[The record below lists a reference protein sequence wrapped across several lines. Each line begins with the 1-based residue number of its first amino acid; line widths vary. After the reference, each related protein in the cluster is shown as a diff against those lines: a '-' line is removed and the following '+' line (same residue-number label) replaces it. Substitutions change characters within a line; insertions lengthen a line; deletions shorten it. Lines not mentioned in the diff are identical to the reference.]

1 MKDTSWR
8 SAVLPV
14 EGQGLLHF
22 GIRAVFRALL
32 VEPNSKS
39 TLYNPRSTFAK
50 NSTGVEWFKLYDQS
64 NKRKR
69 PIMKPLPQPPLQGKR
84 MTPQQLAQRRARLL
98 RIRAALLQR
107 IKRLTEDATEDTPG
121 YSIHMADAG
130 TDSFDR
136 DLTLGLASFEQEAL
150 YEVDA
155 AIQRIDD
162 GSYGI
167 CELTRRPIPQ
177 KRLEAIPWTRFSV
190 EAEVQLETVSAHPH
204 IGSLGTVQPEGEDPF
219 VAAFDRELESVSG
232 DSIQELAQSKN

>member
-1 MKDTSWR
+1 MNLS
-8 SAVLPV
+8 S
-14 EGQGLLHF
+14 
-22 GIRAVFRALL
+22 
-32 VEPNSKS
+32 
-39 TLYNPRSTFAK
+39 
-50 NSTGVEWFKLYDQS
+50 
-64 NKRKR
+64 
-69 PIMKPLPQPPLQGKR
+69 QPPLQGKKNTSR
-84 MTPQQLAQRRARLL
+84 HLVQRRARLL

-162 GSYGI
+162 GTYGI
-167 CELTRRPIPQ
+167 CELTGRPIPW
-177 KRLEAIPWTRFSV
+177 KRLEAIPWTRFSI
-190 EAEVQLETVSAHPH
+190 EAEVQLEGRGDHPH

-219 VAAFDRELESVSG
+219 TAFDRELESASG
-232 DSIQELAQSKN
+232 DSTQELAESNS